1 MTITGNAAGDDTG
14 PDGDTEPAAS
24 SGVRRPVQ
32 RPRKRIRWGGF
43 GIHGIL
49 LLYTFIAL
57 GPIVLIV
64 ANSFKSRRAIFDSPF
79 SLPNSETFSL
89 DGYRTVLDGA
99 SFALY
104 FRNSIVV
111 TVVSLF
117 LVVLFSTMAAYA
129 LVEYDF
135 PGNTALGLYM
145 AIGIMIPIRL
155 GTVSLL
161 ELMVSLGLV
170 NTLWALILVYTAMGI
185 PLGVFLMSQFMRQ
198 VPVDLKAAARVDGA
212 SEYRVFGLI
221 LPLVRPGMAAVAVFT
236 MMPVWND
243 LWFPLILA
251 PGEDTKT
258 ITLGAQQ
265 FLGQFASD
273 WNAVLA
279 ALTMAMVPII
289 ALYIIF
295 SRQFLGGLTEGAIK

>member
-1 MTITGNAAGDDTG
+1 MTATTTRHAGG
-14 PDGDTEPAAS
+14 APDSRRG
-24 SGVRRPVQ
+24 SG
-32 RPRKRIRWGGF
+32 KGIRWGGL
-43 GIHGIL
+43 GIHAVLFG
-49 LLYTFIAL
+49 YTLVAL
-57 GPIVLIV
+57 APIVLVV
-64 ANSFKSRRAIFDSPF
+64 ANSLKSRRAIFASPF
-79 SLPNSETFSL
+79 SLPSRDTFSL
-89 DGYRTVLDGA
+89 DGYDTVLDGA
-99 SFALY
+99 SFDVY

-117 LVVLFSTMAAYA
+117 LVVLFSTMASHA

-135 PGNTALGLYM
+135 RGNTLLGLYM

-161 ELMVSLGLV
+161 KLMVNLSLV

-198 VPVDLKAAARVDGA
+198 VPKDLKAAARVDGA
-212 SEYRVFGLI
+212 NEYRVFGLVI
-221 LPLVRPGMAAVAVFT
+221 PLVRPGMAAVAVFT
-236 MMPVWND
+236 MLPIWND

-251 PGEDTKT
+251 PGDDTKT
-258 ITLGAQQ
+258 VTLGAQQ

-279 ALTMAMVPII
+279 ALTLAMIPIVL
-289 ALYIIF
+289 LYIIF

>member
-1 MTITGNAAGDDTG
+1 MTAQLTDPTNSQPPTAAK
-14 PDGDTEPAAS
+14 
-24 SGVRRPVQ
+24 
-32 RPRKRIRWGGF
+32 KRIRWGGF
-43 GIHGIL
+43 GIHAML
-49 LLYTFIAL
+49 LIYSMIAL
-57 GPIVLIV
+57 GPIVLVV

-79 SLPNSETFSL
+79 SMPNSETFSL
-89 DGYRTVLDGA
+89 DGYRSVLDGA
-99 SFALY
+99 SFDLY

-111 TVVSLF
+111 TLVSLF
-117 LVVLFSTMAAYA
+117 FVVLFSTMAAHA
-129 LVEYDF
+129 LVEYEF
-135 PGNTALGLYM
+135 PGNTILGLYM

-161 ELMVSLGLV
+161 KLMVRLDLV

-198 VPVDLKAAARVDGA
+198 VPKDLKAAARVDGA
-212 SEYRVFGLI
+212 NEYRVFGLVI
-221 LPLVRPGMAAVAVFT
+221 PLVRPGMAAVAVFT
-236 MMPVWND
+236 MLPIWND

-258 ITLGAQQ
+258 VTLGAQQ

-279 ALTMAMVPII
+279 ALTLAMIPIVL
-289 ALYIIF
+289 LYVIF